1 MCWDPPKSLWWLK
14 AERGPGVRQT
24 WISILHLYSLDVWI
38 WASCLTSPSLNFP
51 SSIMWIMCL
60 LHRIIGTINK
70 LIKGGTSPSPGTY
83 SHYLII
89 VIVIASTEPS
99 ALKIC
104 ANTWLSNWAMVS
116 HLPSSTIG
124 HWLHRVILSPI
135 LLLDQ
140 GLSFHRGG
148 HVYPQKMGRSPAGPT
163 SVRQIQALTSIPS
176 LRPPFGPPWNHHLG
190 REQGLCSKKPHDAV
204 QLLPLWVIFPSFS
217 SEKKSFLLNVCH
229 LPWHFPP
236 HYESWT
242 LPPH

>member
-1 MCWDPPKSLWWLK
+1 MRRWH
-14 AERGPGVRQT
+14 
-24 WISILHLYSLDVWI
+24 INSIDYSNHFTTYMYICARIHPNLYGGEKQREDRESDRLGFQSYIYLYSLDVWI
-38 WASCLTSPSLNFP
+38 WASCLTSLSLNFP

-60 LHRIIGTINK
+60 PHRIIGTINK

-116 HLPSSTIG
+116 HPPSSSIR

-140 GLSFHRGG
+140 GLVSTEEVTYAHR
-148 HVYPQKMGRSPAGPT
+148 RWAGAQQDQQ
-163 SVRQIQALTSIPS
+163 V
-176 LRPPFGPPWNHHLG
+176 
-190 REQGLCSKKPHDAV
+190 
-204 QLLPLWVIFPSFS
+204 
-217 SEKKSFLLNVCH
+217 
-229 LPWHFPP
+229 
-236 HYESWT
+236 
-242 LPPH
+242 